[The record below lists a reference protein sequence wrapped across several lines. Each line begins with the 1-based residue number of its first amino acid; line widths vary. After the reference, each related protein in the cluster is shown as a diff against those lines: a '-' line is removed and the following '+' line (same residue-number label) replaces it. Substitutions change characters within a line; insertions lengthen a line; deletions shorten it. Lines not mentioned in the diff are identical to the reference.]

1 MVVGHAFEETLHR
14 DRGDEPR
21 HLAAE
26 AEMLAG
32 AKAEMALRP
41 AVDVVDV
48 RVGKFPPIAVA
59 GAERKRHF
67 VADAHSAAVQLGLA
81 HDRALE
87 TLRRGVEAQRLLDAG
102 STSAGLATRRRR
114 ASG

>member
-1 MVVGHAFEETLHR
+1 MVVGYAFEETLHR

-32 AKAEMALRP
+32 AKGEMALRP

-48 RVGKFPPIAVA
+48 RVVKFPPIAVA
-59 GAERKRHF
+59 GAESKRHF

-87 TLRRGVEAQRLLDAG
+87 TLRRGVEAQRLLD
-102 STSAGLATRRRR
+102 RRFDQR
-114 ASG
+114 GIGD